1 MLASKVLSLLS
12 NVGLFVCV
20 LKPSCFVSLWVPSWD
35 WKPRSWIYKTVLYT
49 LGKKFLY
56 LLLFRFLSL
65 RQRWL
70 MVEYIY
76 PCNCTSSQTVLS
88 ESFAI
93 VPLLLVS
100 FKLNPCLSGL
110 WSQALGGSPVRFAPL
125 QIGEFFYEANLTMYL
140 LPASGDALF
149 PFLTWPPI
157 SFCPSPPSF
166 LPCSLIPAIPYPSV
180 SHVWGTFILR
190 AHHCHPTCLSFTQES
205 PSWASFSN
213 LAELHSSPLLL
224 CVHLS

>member
-1 MLASKVLSLLS
+1 
-12 NVGLFVCV
+12 
-20 LKPSCFVSLWVPSWD
+20 
-35 WKPRSWIYKTVLYT
+35 
-49 LGKKFLY
+49 
-56 LLLFRFLSL
+56 
-65 RQRWL
+65 

-125 QIGEFFYEANLTMYL
+125 QMGEFFYEANLTMYL

-149 PFLTWPPI
+149 PFLT
-157 SFCPSPPSF
+157 
-166 LPCSLIPAIPYPSV
+166 
-180 SHVWGTFILR
+180 
-190 AHHCHPTCLSFTQES
+190 
-205 PSWASFSN
+205 
-213 LAELHSSPLLL
+213 
-224 CVHLS
+224 